1 MGSAS
6 SSSSSSGRSL
16 WKDVSILHSDFREK
30 STAALSPRLPFYSL
44 GGTLARRMFKEIAKA
59 AAAPV
64 KPACV
69 PSTRQAERKAFR
81 PLSALPKS
89 RCAPAAGRAVRGAT
103 NLDMAQHDSWEVAA
117 IECS

>member
-59 AAAPV
+59 AAAPRKTRLRSIHPPSGEEGV
-64 KPACV
+64 PPALGL
-69 PSTRQAERKAFR
+69 A
-81 PLSALPKS
+81 
-89 RCAPAAGRAVRGAT
+89 
-103 NLDMAQHDSWEVAA
+103 
-117 IECS
+117 